1 MNLIGKIFTM
11 LILVMSVIF
20 MAFAVAVY
28 ATHTNWRDVVT
39 NPETGL
45 EIKLSDAQK
54 LNEKLANDKDILIN
68 EVTTQKKS
76 REEAVVKLQN
86 TVAQQQQDIE
96 NLDQE
101 RNKQTQLAAQLA
113 ISMKAT
119 HDTLAGLRKEVAGAD
134 GNGGLR
140 QEIRTT
146 RADREAAF
154 KQMVLVTEQL
164 HQLQGELDRLKA
176 RALELAEDH
185 HKALEVL
192 KVYDLEP
199 EPSLHTGIPPRVDG
213 VVLATAGGGL
223 VEISIGSDDGL
234 QPEHPLEVY
243 RGSKYLGRVEVMKTD
258 PDKAVCKI
266 DPNFKKGVIQK
277 GDRVASKLD

>member
-1 MNLIGKIFTM
+1 MNLIGKIFTT
-11 LILVMSVIF
+11 LIFAMSLIF

-45 EIKLSDAQK
+45 EVKLSDSQQ
-54 LNEKLANDKDILIN
+54 LNEKLANDKELLID
-68 EVTTQKKS
+68 EVETQKKA
-76 REEAVVKLQN
+76 REQAVVKLQN
-86 TVAQQQQDIE
+86 TVDKQQKAIE
-96 NLDQE
+96 QLEQE
-101 RNKQTQLAAQLA
+101 LKTQTQAARDLTSS
-113 ISMKAT
+113 IKVT
-119 HDTLAGLRKEVAGAD
+119 HDTLAGLRQEVAGAD

-140 QEIRTT
+140 QEIRTVQ
-146 RADREAAF
+146 ADRDAAF
-154 KQMVLVTEQL
+154 KKTVLVTEQL

-176 RALELAEDH
+176 RAIELVEDLR
-185 HKALEVL
+185 KSREVL
-192 KVYDLEP
+192 QIHKLEA
-199 EPSLHTGIPPRVDG
+199 EPSLYTGIAPPVDG
-213 VVLATAGGGL
+213 VVLATSGGGL

-243 RGSKYLGRVEVMKTD
+243 RESTYLGRVKVMKTA

-266 DPNFKKGVIQK
+266 DPNFRKGVIQK